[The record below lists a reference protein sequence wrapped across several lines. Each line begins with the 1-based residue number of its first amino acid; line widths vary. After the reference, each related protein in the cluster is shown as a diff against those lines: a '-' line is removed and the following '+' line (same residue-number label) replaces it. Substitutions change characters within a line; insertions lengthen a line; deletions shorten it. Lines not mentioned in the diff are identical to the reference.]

1 MSTGTRSAVKSVHT
15 LELEITGAC
24 QLECTHCLTESS
36 PQAGHGTMT
45 AADWRTVI
53 EDAAAV
59 GVRQVQLIGGE
70 PTAYP
75 HWRELGELALSRGL
89 DVEVYSNL
97 LRVNARGW
105 EFFRKTGVS
114 LATSYYSDRA
124 EEHERITS
132 TRGSHAR
139 TRANIR
145 TAVERGV
152 RIRVSVIEVLPD
164 QRVRQA
170 CDDLRSLGVQR
181 IGTDRVRAVGRGV
194 PHGGV
199 PDPDTLC
206 GECAQQRAAVL
217 PNGDLAGCV
226 MSRFLPCGNVHEKP
240 LAALLDG
247 PEWQQLVAGFALP
260 HHACGPDDQCNPDAN
275 RNGCSPTCS
284 MHDLDPR

>member
-1 MSTGTRSAVKSVHT
+1 MKSVHT

-36 PQAGHGTMT
+36 PRAGHGSMT
-45 AADWRTVI
+45 AADWRTLI
-53 EDAAAV
+53 EDAAAL
-59 GVRQVQLIGGE
+59 GVRRVQLIGGE

-75 HWRELGELALSRGL
+75 HWRELGGLALSRGL
-89 DVEVYSNL
+89 GVEVYSNL
-97 LRVNARGW
+97 FRVDARGW
-105 EFFRKTGVS
+105 EFFRRAGVS

-145 TAVERGV
+145 TAVEQGV
-152 RIRVSVIEVLPD
+152 RIRVSVIEVLPG

-170 CDDLRSLGVQR
+170 HEDLRSLGVRR
-181 IGTDRVRAVGRGV
+181 IGADRVRAVGRGV
-194 PHGGV
+194 PPGGV

-206 GECAQQRAAVL
+206 GACAQQRAAVL
-217 PNGDLAGCV
+217 ANGDLAGCV
-226 MSRFLPCGNVHEKP
+226 MSRFLPCGNVREKP
-240 LAALLDG
+240 LTALLDG

-260 HHACGPDDQCNPDAN
+260 RHAYDPGSPDKPSDP
-275 RNGCSPTCS
+275 CSPTCS
-284 MHDLDPR
+284 MNDFDPG